1 MLFIVFHEAL
11 ILRESPA
18 QVLPA
23 HFLQHLRCQLDGLAD
38 VVVAPLVSTGKV
50 AVEGGLQGETV
61 HDVEFLPQDDAGR
74 L

>member
-11 ILRESPA
+11 VLRESPA

-23 HFLQHLRCQLDGLAD
+23 HFLQHLRGQLDRLAD